1 MLLIDLRLIR
11 KEIAM
16 SELNAVA
23 MIELTDTELNAVC
36 GGILDFGNP
45 VIQINTGLNLN
56 LGVLSASG
64 AVAQGILQGNAG
76 LIGSLVG

>member
-1 MLLIDLRLIR
+1 
-11 KEIAM
+11 M
-16 SELNAVA
+16 SEPSVVT
-23 MIELTDTELNAVC
+23 MTELTNTELDAVC
-36 GGILDFGNP
+36 GGLLDFGNP

-64 AVAQGILQGNAG
+64 PVTQLIGQGNAG

>member
-1 MLLIDLRLIR
+1 
-11 KEIAM
+11 
-16 SELNAVA
+16 
-23 MIELTDTELNAVC
+23 
-36 GGILDFGNP
+36 LDFGNP

-64 AVAQGILQGNAG
+64 PVAQLIGQGNAG